1 MKKEVKLNF
10 LNTPDKEK
18 AYIKKVV
25 NHVHPRTTLTEP
37 EISLTFV
44 SVSYIQ
50 ELNKLYRK
58 KNKPTDVLTFCL
70 NETAQQLIDIYVSL
84 DTVKQNARRFKTSLR
99 KELAKII
106 AHAFAHVVGY
116 DHVTDKEY
124 AIMCE
129 YESFLLKGFNEKI
142 I

>member
-10 LNTPDKEK
+10 LIPLNKEK

-25 NHVHPRTTLTEP
+25 DYVRQRAILTAP

-44 SVSYIQ
+44 ADSYIQ
-50 ELNKLYRK
+50 ELNQRYRK

-70 NETAQQLIDIYVSL
+70 NEDPHQLVDIYISL
-84 DTVKQNARRFKTSLR
+84 DTVKQNARRFKNSLR

-106 AHAFAHVVGY
+106 AHAFAHAAGY
-116 DHVTDKEY
+116 DHIKDKEY
-124 AIMCE
+124 AIMRD
-129 YESFLLKGFNEKI
+129 YESFLLKGFNEKV
-142 I
+142 